1 MAINWYRYAS
11 PATFLPV
18 AERLA
23 PVVRRAAA
31 LLALA
36 GLYVG
41 FVVAPTDA
49 TQGEAYRII
58 YVHVPTAWM
67 AMFVYLVMAFWSA
80 LALAFNTRCRR

>member
-1 MAINWYRYAS
+1 MAISWYRYAS

-23 PVVRRAAA
+23 PAFAVAAA

-49 TQGEAYRII
+49 TQDEAYRII
-58 YVHVPTAWM
+58 YIHVPTAWM
-67 AMFVYLVMAFWSA
+67 APSA
-80 LALAFNTRCRR
+80 GCMQGRATQ